1 MIVGNLFKQ
10 SAPIPAGTN
19 ANGGSD
25 IEIQLNTGGG
35 GGAPDLKIGVDGRSS
50 GSSSARSASSNAGA
64 HEGTVP
70 YHTHTNG
77 RWTRSPD
84 IGILGKRQTYGKTV
98 AGLAVGACAIT
109 SGLAA
114 WEWANPTIKVTKSAA
129 ASIMSK
135 APKEAKV
142 KTPKEAKVKTP
153 KGPVS
158 VAPSFFPSAGPS
170 FFPSAGPSFGPT
182 TCDPN
187 CVGDACTGST
197 GEFVLQI
204 LSLF

>member
-10 SAPIPAGTN
+10 STPIPAGTN

-25 IEIQLNTGGG
+25 IEIQLNTEGGG

-50 GSSSARSASSNAGA
+50 GSGPARSASSSNEGA

-70 YHTHTNG
+70 YHTNG

-114 WEWANPTIKVTKSAA
+114 WEWANPTIKATNSNSAA
-129 ASIMSK
+129 VVISK

-142 KTPKEAKVKTP
+142 KTPKEAKVKSP

-170 FFPSAGPSFGPT
+170 FFPSAMPS

-187 CVGDACTGST
+187 CVGGACTGNT
-197 GEFVLQI
+197 GEFPLQI